1 MMAKTYWIAFYHSI
15 KDQDRFAEYA
25 KLAGPAMQA
34 AGGKFLARGNPSQVY
49 EAGLNERVVVLEFDS
64 LEQAIAA
71 HDGAPYQEALAVLGD
86 SVEREI
92 RITESV

>member
-1 MMAKTYWIAFYHSI
+1 MAKTYWIAFYHSI